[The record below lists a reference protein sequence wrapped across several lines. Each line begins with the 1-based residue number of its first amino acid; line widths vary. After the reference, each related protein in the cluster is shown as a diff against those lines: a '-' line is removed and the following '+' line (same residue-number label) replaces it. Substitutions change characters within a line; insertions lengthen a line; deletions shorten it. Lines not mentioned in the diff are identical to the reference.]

1 MPGKLEAGGSA
12 ARSRGAWRPRRG
24 RNDIRSQIAVGQET
38 CQAIEEAK
46 VADVLQLV
54 SFNLGSEEFGVDIGM
69 VQEIVRMPEITRV
82 PRTPEFVE
90 GVVNLRGKIIPVVDL
105 RKRFRLPI
113 TENTKSTRII
123 IVTMSGRTVGMI
135 VDGVSEVRRISS
147 DSVEPTPEMV
157 ASVIDASYLKGIA
170 KLENRLLIL
179 LDLNL
184 VLNQEEQKQLTAVG

>member
-1 MPGKLEAGGSA
+1 M
-12 ARSRGAWRPRRG
+12 
-24 RNDIRSQIAVGQET
+24 
-38 CQAIEEAK
+38 
-46 VADVLQLV
+46 ADVLQLV
-54 SFNLGSEEFGVDIGM
+54 SFNLGPEEFGVDIGM

-82 PRTPEFVE
+82 PRTPAFVE

-105 RKRFRLPI
+105 RKRFRLPV

-123 IVTMSGRTVGMI
+123 IVTMNQRTVGMI

-147 DSVEPTPEMV
+147 DSVDPTPEMV

-170 KLENRLLIL
+170 KLEGRLLIL

-184 VLNQEEQKQLTAVG
+184 VLNQEEQKQLTAVS

>member
-1 MPGKLEAGGSA
+1 M
-12 ARSRGAWRPRRG
+12 
-24 RNDIRSQIAVGQET
+24 
-38 CQAIEEAK
+38 
-46 VADVLQLV
+46 ADVLQLV
-54 SFNLGSEEFGVDIGM
+54 SFNLGTEEFGVDIGM

-105 RKRFRLPI
+105 RKRFRLPV

-123 IVTMSGRTVGMI
+123 IVTMNGRTVGMI
-135 VDGVSEVRRISS
+135 VDGVSEVRRISA

-157 ASVIDASYLKGIA
+157 ASAIDASYLKGIA
-170 KLENRLLIL
+170 KLEGRLLIL

-184 VLNQEEQKQLTAVG
+184 VLNQEEQKQLTSVG

>member
-1 MPGKLEAGGSA
+1 M
-12 ARSRGAWRPRRG
+12 
-24 RNDIRSQIAVGQET
+24 
-38 CQAIEEAK
+38 
-46 VADVLQLV
+46 ADVLQLV
-54 SFNLGSEEFGVDIGM
+54 SFNLGTEEFGVDIGM

-82 PRTPEFVE
+82 PRTPAFVE

-105 RKRFRLPI
+105 RKRFRLPV

-123 IVTMSGRTVGMI
+123 IVTMNQRTVGMI

-147 DSVEPTPEMV
+147 DSVDPTPEMV

-170 KLENRLLIL
+170 KLEGRLLIL

-184 VLNQEEQKQLTAVG
+184 VLNQEEQKQLTAVS

>member
-1 MPGKLEAGGSA
+1 M
-12 ARSRGAWRPRRG
+12 
-24 RNDIRSQIAVGQET
+24 V
-38 CQAIEEAK
+38 EEAT

-54 SFNLGSEEFGVDIGM
+54 SFNLGTEEFGVDIGM

-105 RKRFRLPI
+105 RKRFRLPV

-123 IVTMSGRTVGMI
+123 IVTMNGRTVGMI
-135 VDGVSEVRRISS
+135 VDGVSEVRRISA

-157 ASVIDASYLKGIA
+157 ASAIDAAYLKGIA
-170 KLENRLLIL
+170 KLEGRLLIL

-184 VLNQEEQKQLTAVG
+184 VLNQEEQKQLTSVG

>member
-1 MPGKLEAGGSA
+1 M
-12 ARSRGAWRPRRG
+12 
-24 RNDIRSQIAVGQET
+24 
-38 CQAIEEAK
+38 
-46 VADVLQLV
+46 ADVLQLV